1 MADQLVRKTLSVE
14 EGDKTLIGLLLL
26 LHEQTNKLLEDVI
39 RENRSLKE
47 EINTFKTQFVRYEGL
62 EKDIECCMQERKD
75 CKKEFDVIKSECSK
89 QITAFKE
96 EINNKREAMGDKIT
110 DIRLEVTKIATKY
123 GTIVSIVCGLI
134 SIGIS
139 ILLKSK

>member
-1 MADQLVRKTLSVE
+1 
-14 EGDKTLIGLLLL
+14 
-26 LHEQTNKLLEDVI
+26 
-39 RENRSLKE
+39 
-47 EINTFKTQFVRYEGL
+47 
-62 EKDIECCMQERKD
+62 
-75 CKKEFDVIKSECSK
+75 
-89 QITAFKE
+89 
-96 EINNKREAMGDKIT
+96 MGDKIT